1 LRRNSITSKCPS
13 AMSATNNLLT
23 EITEELESTWGY
35 TREELDDI
43 REKLVLFAK
52 TVAED
57 ATMTQEVKSLANL
70 IY

>member
-1 LRRNSITSKCPS
+1 
-13 AMSATNNLLT
+13 MSATNNLLT

-57 ATMTQEVKSLANL
+57 ATMTQEVKSLAKL